1 MEVPF
6 FNRHAVNNIQEYELP
21 PPVCGTAPQAAGDSC
36 SAREAIVYWETQCN
50 DYPNSS

>member
-21 PPVCGTAPQAAGDSC
+21 PPVCGPAPHAAGDSR
-36 SAREAIVYWETQCN
+36 SARGGRCLLGDTV
-50 DYPNSS
+50 